1 MTAVTLLPNQQIKL
15 TRPGADRE
23 DTVRVMDS
31 HGTTIVLRVPEDLI
45 DHEPDEVELYFG
57 YRSFYYRGSVQVKAH
72 YDTWWFIEAP
82 TLETCRTIQRR
93 QHVRV
98 SFSDIMVAIQTNAMG
113 EPVSE
118 ARQAK
123 VSNLSAGG
131 CLARIALD
139 LQIGDHV
146 LIVLAIP
153 NMPVTPI
160 ISRVVRR
167 DATTEEG
174 TWYGLRFETIEERY
188 QEEIAHFIA
197 GYIQT
202 KLADG
207 VDVTRLE
214 RPE

>member
-1 MTAVTLLPNQQIKL
+1 
-15 TRPGADRE
+15 
-23 DTVRVMDS
+23 
-31 HGTTIVLRVPEDLI
+31 
-45 DHEPDEVELYFG
+45 
-57 YRSFYYRGSVQVKAH
+57 
-72 YDTWWFIEAP
+72 
-82 TLETCRTIQRR
+82 
-93 QHVRV
+93 
-98 SFSDIMVAIQTNAMG
+98 
-113 EPVSE
+113 
-118 ARQAK
+118 
-123 VSNLSAGG
+123 
-131 CLARIALD
+131 
-139 LQIGDHV
+139 